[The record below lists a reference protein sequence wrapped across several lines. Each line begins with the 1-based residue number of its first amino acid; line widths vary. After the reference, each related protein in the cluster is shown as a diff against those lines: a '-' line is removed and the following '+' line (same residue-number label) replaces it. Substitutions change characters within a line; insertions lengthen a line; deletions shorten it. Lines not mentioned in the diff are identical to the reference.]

1 MSNSELSNN
10 QGSDQ
15 LITRDLSK
23 WNPFEDRTP
32 FSQMTEDHI
41 FGAEFDK
48 IRREGSQNSEYYSY
62 KISRIYLFSYT
73 FRYIRNENF
82 NRKCSRYFKRNS
94 RG

>member
-1 MSNSELSNN
+1 MTTSMSNSELSNN
-10 QGSDQ
+10 HGSEQ

-48 IRREGSQNSEYYSY
+48 IRREGSQNSKLYLSLLDSLFLFNFLYYFQVY
-62 KISRIYLFSYT
+62 
-73 FRYIRNENF
+73 
-82 NRKCSRYFKRNS
+82 
-94 RG
+94 

>member
-1 MSNSELSNN
+1 MTSSVSNSELSNN

-48 IRREGSQNSEYYSY
+48 IRREGSQNSNY
-62 KISRIYLFSYT
+62 F
-73 FRYIRNENF
+73 FF
-82 NRKCSRYFKRNS
+82 NIILRFALVMFMSC
-94 RG
+94 